1 MESAE
6 DSSWNPRY
14 KRNVIVYLVVYGIL
28 GGVTGITNNELLS
41 YLQIISPRIVAGITM
56 CSSIVAFLTA
66 ASIMTVHWLGY
77 RKLMLIAPPVTIL
90 SIVIMTASKSV
101 VVVVG
106 AYIVSQLFI
115 GLYDILYPIMFASY
129 VPKDKQTKLFTA
141 VLIDNLACQSVVTLF
156 AGNFVVWL
164 FGKLAHLKYSLAS
177 YWSGYQS
184 QMSANMLSHYTQAY
198 RVVLWLAAAMMAI
211 AFFISFLMKDQKS
224 DYQST
229 ASQESKQGLT
239 LRTLKGLMTKPV
251 LVFLTF
257 IAIVHLG
264 AMLVTPFIPIYLNN
278 YLHIPRGMTANIN
291 TIQTVAMFI
300 GYFGAPWLEKK
311 FGTVVSIGLTTI
323 VCAPLMITL
332 GFGSALGTGSTLVV
346 TVMIVYFL
354 RSGIANAAM
363 PIQNTLQMSIV
374 DKDLRPAITALTQIV
389 MAIVSFIDGLFTE
402 FYLFR
407 TMSGYAT
414 AYYIA
419 SGLYIVGSVILIIFL
434 TKQYN
439 RKNQVVDITKE
450 TVED

>member
-1 MESAE
+1 
-6 DSSWNPRY
+6 
-14 KRNVIVYLVVYGIL
+14 
-28 GGVTGITNNELLS
+28 
-41 YLQIISPRIVAGITM
+41 
-56 CSSIVAFLTA
+56 
-66 ASIMTVHWLGY
+66 
-77 RKLMLIAPPVTIL
+77 
-90 SIVIMTASKSV
+90 
-101 VVVVG
+101 
-106 AYIVSQLFI
+106 
-115 GLYDILYPIMFASY
+115 
-129 VPKDKQTKLFTA
+129 
-141 VLIDNLACQSVVTLF
+141 
-156 AGNFVVWL
+156 
-164 FGKLAHLKYSLAS
+164 
-177 YWSGYQS
+177 
-184 QMSANMLSHYTQAY
+184 
-198 RVVLWLAAAMMAI
+198 
-211 AFFISFLMKDQKS
+211 MKDQKS

-291 TIQTVAMFI
+291 TIQTAAMFI